1 MKKAQAREEYTC
13 VHDQVY
19 VRLFETCKD
28 KAVFVTGLWR
38 VPILAALLR
47 LMSCLL
53 CGLLARDTCL
63 MSCLLCGLLAR
74 DTRLMSCLLCG
85 LLARD
90 HQLPV
95 QEFSR
100 ETADTWM
107 DQNQASIKSGN
118 QSRSILTRRATS

>member
-19 VRLFETCKD
+19 VRLFKTSKD
-28 KAVFVTGLWR
+28 KAVFVTGLWH

-47 LMSCLL
+47 LV
-53 CGLLARDTCL
+53 
-63 MSCLLCGLLAR
+63 
-74 DTRLMSCLLCG
+74 SCLLCG

-95 QEFSR
+95 QEFSC

-118 QSRSILTRRATS
+118 QSRSILPRRATS